1 MSSGDLSEQHLTG
14 LADVELLDRVD
25 EIVTRFE
32 ELDPLEA
39 GDALGAL
46 VQELGERHWPEAIL
60 AQLRMLLLE
69 RDPESETAV
78 ELDAVRE
85 GMARRAAL
93 RAAVGAGGQPART
106 SWDARGL
113 ASGIGSSASMAA
125 SVPPEA

>member
-14 LADVELLDRVD
+14 LADVELLDRID

-32 ELDPLEA
+32 ELDPLKA

-60 AQLRMLLLE
+60 AQFRMLLLE
-69 RDPESETAV
+69 RDPETETAV

-93 RAAVGAGGQPART
+93 RAALGAVGQPART
-106 SWDARGL
+106 SSYARGL